1 MTNLDAG
8 KAREIRRLR
17 REGWT
22 LRRIAEC
29 FGVSHTNTGYIV
41 SRQTRAHV
49 E

>member
-29 FGVSHTNTGYIV
+29 FGVSRTNAGYIV